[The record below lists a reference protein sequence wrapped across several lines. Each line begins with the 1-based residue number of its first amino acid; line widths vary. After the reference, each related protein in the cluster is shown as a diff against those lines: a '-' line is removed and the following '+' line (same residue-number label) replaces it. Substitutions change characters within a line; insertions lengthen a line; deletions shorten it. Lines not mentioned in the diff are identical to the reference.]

1 MSGSRRDAIM
11 ELLAVLDNDSRR
23 GGATRDRLT
32 VRQAA
37 VADAAAARETFAY
50 RQALL
55 ELAACAVGLAARLP
69 APAAPVPRVAR
80 GGGHRDDAPRTG
92 AGRSLNGRRAA

>member
-1 MSGSRRDAIM
+1 M
-11 ELLAVLDNDSRR
+11 ELVAVLDNDGLR
-23 GGATRDRLT
+23 GGATPDLLT

-37 VADAAAARETFAY
+37 VDEAAAARETFAY

-55 ELAACAVGLAARLP
+55 ELAACALGLAARLP

-80 GGGHRDDAPRTG
+80 GSEHRDDAPRMG